1 MMNKMKGQSLK
12 MSILFFVLLCGLI
25 CEVSGAGVAEKCS
38 QQLSNVAQCL
48 SFASGKA
55 ETPTKECCT
64 SVKGMRDSDPECL
77 CFMIQ
82 QTHNGSE
89 AIKNLGIQ
97 EARLLQLP
105 TACNLKN
112 SSISD
117 CPKLLG
123 LAPGSPDAAIFTN
136 ASTATPTPTSS
147 SSSEKAN
154 ASDTNFGTRL
164 GPHLTGLMAMAI
176 AIFLLAFPAGS
187 AATSIE

>member
-1 MMNKMKGQSLK
+1 MMNKMKGQSHK
-12 MSILFFVLLCGLI
+12 MFLLFFVLLCGLV
-25 CEVSGAGVAEKCS
+25 CEVSGAGLAEKCGQEIS
-38 QQLSNVAQCL
+38 KVTQCL
-48 SFASGKA
+48 NFATGKS

-64 SVKGMRDSDPECL
+64 SVKGIRDSDPECL
-77 CFMIQ
+77 CYMIQ

-89 AIKNLGIQ
+89 TIKSLGIQ

-105 TACNLKN
+105 TACSLKN
-112 SSISD
+112 SSVSD

-123 LAPGSPDAAIFTN
+123 LAAGSSDAAIFTN

-147 SSSEKAN
+147 TSSEKAN
-154 ASDTNFGTRL
+154 DTNFGTRL

-176 AIFLLAFPAGS
+176 AIFLLAFPDRS

>member
-1 MMNKMKGQSLK
+1 MNKMKGQSHK
-12 MSILFFVLLCGLI
+12 MSLLFFVLLCGLV

-38 QQLSNVAQCL
+38 QQLSSVAQCL
-48 SFASGKA
+48 TFAQGKA

-105 TACNLKN
+105 TACSLKN
-112 SSISD
+112 SSVSD
-117 CPKLLG
+117 CPSESLSLSLSQCVFDTMILFLTA
-123 LAPGSPDAAIFTN
+123 LALSGW
-136 ASTATPTPTSS
+136 
-147 SSSEKAN
+147 
-154 ASDTNFGTRL
+154 
-164 GPHLTGLMAMAI
+164 
-176 AIFLLAFPAGS
+176 
-187 AATSIE
+187 

>member
-1 MMNKMKGQSLK
+1 MVMNKMKGQSHK
-12 MSILFFVLLCGLI
+12 MSLLFFVWLCGLV
-25 CEVSGAGVAEKCS
+25 CEVSGAGLADKCS
-38 QQLSNVAQCL
+38 QKVTNVTPCL
-48 SFASGKA
+48 NFAEGKA

-64 SVKGMRDSDPECL
+64 SVKGLKDSDPECL
-77 CFMIQ
+77 CFIIQ

-89 AIKNLGIQ
+89 AIKSLGIQ
-97 EARLLQLP
+97 EAKLLQLP
-105 TACNLKN
+105 TACSLKN
-112 SSISD
+112 ASVSD

-123 LAPGSPDAAIFTN
+123 LAPGSPDAAIFAN

-154 ASDTNFGTRL
+154 DTNFGTRL

-176 AIFLLAFPAGS
+176 ATFLLAFPAGA